1 MACAGL
7 LLSLFPADYP
17 SFWVQMLK
25 NHTALPHNCRTS
37 RLFRTLQPVDNK
49 EKAARPA
56 QRRRLLKHI
65 GGADMGN
72 IRIEGR
78 TIQIDGREIVLRSGE
93 IHYFRIY
100 RNRWKHMLAKARAN
114 HLNTIATYIPWDFHE
129 PKEGVYDFTGQTLP
143 ERDLVSFLNLA
154 SAMGLYVIA
163 KPGPFVNAEYV
174 DGGHPRWMYK
184 QYPEA
189 VSAKAD
195 GSPAFWVG
203 QGNHVPQQL
212 GDRFLELAERW
223 YAQVIPLLAQF
234 SIDKGGPVILHQPD
248 NEMNLLFTGLD
259 PDGSLFDRKVLGGEN
274 EPGLFQQSL
283 LERFGS
289 LEALNRRYG
298 TACASLSGIHP
309 KLQGA
314 DAEGRKRLYL
324 DWMRFRMEYVYR
336 YAALLAGWTR
346 KYGLRIPNTYN
357 EPINGFFR
365 GPGNHAAFASYMK
378 EHGEEVL
385 TTCHSYLKYGYHM
398 DANGLPKTVFR
409 LEALKMQAP
418 DRPAIAIEVGAGW
431 MTLDQVP
438 NHLNYPVHLRTLL
451 GHGMDGYNYFIF
463 ASGEK
468 GFSRTYVTDAYDLF
482 ADPVSASGEEHT
494 VYRMTGEFNRFAARW
509 ERELAGT
516 AKAYDAVIGLS
527 PELYLL
533 AQYAGDELAVFEDHS
548 SGASALSANRSKQVV
563 DSIEALA
570 KMLTMSNI
578 QFALM
583 DLEAPNRESGFPEL
597 LIVPNDGT
605 LSEEAMQYLMR
616 HGEKGGRVVFY
627 PEVPVRTPDG
637 RDLSLLAAATGFR
650 LRREIPRFGLRAGDI
665 GRRFMQMK
673 ELDGIPADQLH
684 TLELPPEG
692 RCLISYEGE
701 AAGYL
706 HPFGSGQALVLGFA
720 PQFTGMDNVESLKLL
735 LLPLLAEG
743 RAVCAEQ
750 DRYHTAVRGKEGFQL
765 VTAVNMTGCEGNDR
779 IRLRLPEGG
788 QLEFPKRSRLYIAPL
803 TARMMPVKVRLPY
816 AELVYCTSELVPLD
830 DGYTLWEATG
840 TPGSSGEIAFD
851 RPVRLLADGCLVPV
865 TVQEGLHIG
874 VYSHGLEPVSL
885 RVEAAGTDRDCM
897 I

>member
-1 MACAGL
+1 
-7 LLSLFPADYP
+7 
-17 SFWVQMLK
+17 
-25 NHTALPHNCRTS
+25 
-37 RLFRTLQPVDNK
+37 
-49 EKAARPA
+49 
-56 QRRRLLKHI
+56 
-65 GGADMGN
+65 MGT

-78 TIQIDGREIVLRSGE
+78 SIRIDGREVILRSGE

-100 RNRWKHMLAKARAN
+100 RKHWKNMLDKARTN

-129 PKEGVYDFTGQTLP
+129 PQEGMFDFTGETSP
-143 ERDLVSFLNLA
+143 ERDLISFMNLA
-154 SAMGLYVIA
+154 SSMGLYVIA
-163 KPGPFVNAEYV
+163 KPGPFINAEYV
-174 DGGHPRWMYK
+174 DGGHPRWMYRD
-184 QYPEA
+184 YPET
-189 VSAKAD
+189 VSAKPD

-212 GDRFLELAERW
+212 GDRFLERAERW

-234 SIDKGGPVILHQPD
+234 SIDNGGPVILHQPD

-259 PDGSLFDRKVLGGEN
+259 PDGSLYDAKVLGNGETA
-274 EPGLFQQSL
+274 GMFQQRL

-298 TACASLSGIHP
+298 TNCASLAAVHP
-309 KLQGA
+309 KLQEA
-314 DAEGRKRLYL
+314 DAEGRRRLYL

-378 EHGEEVL
+378 EQGEEVL

-418 DRPAIAIEVGAGW
+418 ARPAIAIEVGAGW

-438 NHLNYPVHLRTLL
+438 NHVNYPVHLRTLL

-516 AKAYDAVIGLS
+516 AKAYDVVIGLS
-527 PELYLL
+527 SDLYLL
-533 AQYAGDELAVFEDHS
+533 AQYAGGELAVFEDHS
-548 SGASALSANRSKQVV
+548 SGASTLSVNRSKQVA
-563 DSIEALA
+563 DSIEALT
-570 KMLTMSNI
+570 KMLAMSNI

-583 DLEAPNRESGFPEL
+583 DLDAPNREHGFQEL

-605 LSEEAMQYLMR
+605 LSEEAMAYIMR

-637 RDLSLLAAATGFR
+637 RAISLLAEATGFR
-650 LRREIPRFGLRAGDI
+650 LRREIPRFGLSAGDI
-665 GRRFMQMK
+665 GRRFLRMR
-673 ELDGIPADQLH
+673 ELDGIPADQLV
-684 TLELPPEG
+684 TLELPREG
-692 RCLISYEGE
+692 RSVIAYEGE
-701 AAGYL
+701 TSGYR
-706 HPFGSGQALVLGFA
+706 HPFGSGEALVLGFA

-735 LLPLLAEG
+735 LLLMLPGG
-743 RAVCAEQ
+743 RAVYAEE
-750 DRYHTAVRGKEGFQL
+750 DCYHTVVRGKDGFRL
-765 VTAVNMTGCEGNDR
+765 VTAVNMTGVERHDR
-779 IRLRLPEGG
+779 IRL
-788 QLEFPKRSRLYIAPL
+788 QLEDGHLQFPKRSRLYIAPL

-816 AELVYCTSELVPLD
+816 GELVYCTSELVPLD
-830 DGYTLWEATG
+830 DGYALWEAIG

-851 RPVRLLADGCLVPV
+851 RPVRLLADGCCIPV
-865 TVQEGLHIG
+865 SLHEGLYIG

-885 RVEAAGTDRDCM
+885 KVEAAGTDRDRM